1 MINSKQRAALR
12 GYANSLEVVLYIGKA
27 GITPTVLKQ
36 LNEALLARE
45 LVKCKVQDNCP
56 LSAKEAAEELASAA
70 ECDPVQ
76 VIGSKFVMYK
86 RHSKQPIYDI
96 KDL

>member
-1 MINSKQRAALR
+1 MCIRDR
-12 GYANSLEVVLYIGKA
+12 YIGKA

-36 LNEALLARE
+36 LNDALLARE

-56 LSAKEAAEELASAA
+56 FSAREAAQELAAAA
-70 ECDPVQ
+70 ECEPVQ

-86 RHSKQPIYDI
+86 KHPKQPIYDI
-96 KDL
+96 KEL